1 MEGNGQNDLQYGAIT
16 SHFFSLPR
24 QEQKLVL
31 FNDQADWHN
40 SAIAITNEVNLYALQ
55 RQC

>member
-40 SAIAITNEVNLYALQ
+40 SAIAIAITNEVNLYALQ
-55 RQC
+55 R